1 MEIRPNGIWRDYS
14 GRFENRPYYS
24 DAALEAG
31 ATAFLREILGGEPP
45 WPITDEDLDFV
56 ADMCAFF
63 DRGRDMSELGL
74 DVDAVTIFS
83 SGGTPEI
90 VVSQELRPPNFR
102 LRRRMTI
109 AHELG
114 HVVLHQPLYRGNLL
128 QLSLLGD
135 SQKVPAYCIKAMA
148 IAAVDWVEWQA
159 NFFAGALLAPK
170 RLILGV
176 VRDLFGDER
185 CPIDGTSDASRA
197 IVAVADRFD
206 ISRDAA
212 RVRLAQV
219 GVVRARGDDQF
230 SLSQNW

>member
-1 MEIRPNGIWRDYS
+1 
-14 GRFENRPYYS
+14 
-24 DAALEAG
+24 
-31 ATAFLREILGGEPP
+31 
-45 WPITDEDLDFV
+45 
-56 ADMCAFF
+56 
-63 DRGRDMSELGL
+63 MSELGL

-83 SGGTPEI
+83 STATPEI
-90 VVSQELRPPNFR
+90 VLSQELRPSGMR

-114 HVVLHQPLYRGNLL
+114 HVVLHQPLYRGNAA

-135 SQKVPAYCIKAMA
+135 SQKVPAYCHNAMA
-148 IAAVDWVEWQA
+148 VAAVDWVEWQA

-176 VRDLFGDER
+176 VQQLFGGER
-185 CPIDGTSDASRA
+185 CPTDGTNDAIRA
-197 IVAVADRFD
+197 IVEVAERFD

-219 GVVRARGDDQF
+219 GVVKPRGDDQF
-230 SLSQNW
+230 LISQNF